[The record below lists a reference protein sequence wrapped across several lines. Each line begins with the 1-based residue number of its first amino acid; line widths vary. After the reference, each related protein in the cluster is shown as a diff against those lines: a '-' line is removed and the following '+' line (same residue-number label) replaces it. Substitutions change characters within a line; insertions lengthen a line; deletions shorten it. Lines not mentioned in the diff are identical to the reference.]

1 VITSV
6 MGAALPL
13 LLGLATGDG
22 RAAGLTRGG
31 VVLTVNADRDVVER
45 QLGGGELAC
54 PSCGGVLARWGHGAE
69 RRVRLPGGP
78 DGERDRHVVLV
89 PRRSRCRECGATHV
103 LLPAWCLARRAD
115 AGEVIGLALEAKAAG
130 AGHRVIAG
138 RLGRPAS
145 TVRGWL
151 RAFTA
156 RAEQVRSVFTA
167 LAASVVA
174 DPPLP
179 APAGSPVADAVAAV
193 AAAAAAAGRVP
204 GVGTVA
210 RWQLAAAVT
219 CGLLLAPAW
228 PPWVAN
234 TSWLWAAPGQSGHPR

>member
-1 VITSV
+1 
-6 MGAALPL
+6 
-13 LLGLATGDG
+13 
-22 RAAGLTRGG
+22 LTRGG

-54 PSCGGVLARWGHGAE
+54 PWCGGVLARWGHGAE

-78 DGERDRHVVLV
+78 DRLGRFRQVALV
-89 PRRSRCRECGATHV
+89 PRRARCRECGVTHV

-115 AGEVIGLALEAKAAG
+115 AGEVIGQALEAKAAG

-138 RLGRPAS
+138 RLGRPAP

-151 RAFTA
+151 RAFA
-156 RAEQVRSVFTA
+156 RRAEQVRSVFTA
-167 LAASVVA
+167 LAASLVT

-179 APAGSPVADAVAAV
+179 APASSPLGDAVAAV
-193 AAAAAAAGRVP
+193 AAAAAAAARVP

-219 CGLLLAPAW
+219 CGLLLAPSW
-228 PPWVAN
+228 PARVAS
-234 TSWLWAAPGQSGHPR
+234 TSWLWAAPR

>member
-1 VITSV
+1 
-6 MGAALPL
+6 M
-13 LLGLATGDG
+13 
-22 RAAGLTRGG
+22 
-31 VVLTVNADRDVVER
+31 
-45 QLGGGELAC
+45 
-54 PSCGGVLARWGHGAE
+54 
-69 RRVRLPGGP
+69 
-78 DGERDRHVVLV
+78 
-89 PRRSRCRECGATHV
+89 
-103 LLPAWCLARRAD
+103 LLPVTCLARRAD
-115 AGEVIGLALEAKAAG
+115 EAAVIGLALEAKAAG

-151 RAFTA
+151 RAFTR
-156 RAEQVRSVFTA
+156 RAEQVRLVFTA
-167 LAASVVA
+167 LAASVVT

-228 PPWVAN
+228 PARVAN
-234 TSWLWAAPGQSGHPR
+234 TSWLWAAAR

>member
-1 VITSV
+1 
-6 MGAALPL
+6 M
-13 LLGLATGDG
+13 
-22 RAAGLTRGG
+22 
-31 VVLTVNADRDVVER
+31 LTVNADRDVVER
-45 QLGGGELAC
+45 QLGDGELAC
-54 PSCGGVLARWGHGAE
+54 PSCGGVLARWGNGVA
-69 RRVRLPGGP
+69 RRVRLPGEP
-78 DGERDRHVVLV
+78 DGERSRHVVLV

-130 AGHRVIAG
+130 AGHRAVAE

-151 RAFTA
+151 RAFTR

-167 LAASVVA
+167 LAVSLVT

-179 APAGSPVADAVAAV
+179 AQASSPLGDAVTAV
-193 AAAAAAAGRVP
+193 AAAAAAASRVP
-204 GVGTVA
+204 GVGAVA

-228 PPWVAN
+228 PARVAN
-234 TSWLWAAPGQSGHPR
+234 TSWLWAVPR

>member
-1 VITSV
+1 
-6 MGAALPL
+6 M
-13 LLGLATGDG
+13 
-22 RAAGLTRGG
+22 
-31 VVLTVNADRDVVER
+31 LTVNADRDVVER

-54 PSCGGVLARWGHGAE
+54 PSCGGVLARWGNGAA

-78 DGERDRHVVLV
+78 DEQDRHLWLV

-130 AGHRVIAG
+130 SGHRVIAE

-151 RAFTA
+151 RAFTP
-156 RAEQVRSVFTA
+156 RAEQVRLVFTA
-167 LAASVVA
+167 LAAS
-174 DPPLP
+174 
-179 APAGSPVADAVAAV
+179 AGDRS
-193 AAAAAAAGRVP
+193 AAASPGRIARGRCGGGGRGGCRGGGRVP

-219 CGLLLAPAW
+219 CGLLLAPSW
-228 PPWVAN
+228 PARVAN
-234 TSWLWAAPGQSGHPR
+234 TSWLWAAARWAAILGDC

>member
-1 VITSV
+1 
-6 MGAALPL
+6 
-13 LLGLATGDG
+13 
-22 RAAGLTRGG
+22 
-31 VVLTVNADRDVVER
+31 
-45 QLGGGELAC
+45 
-54 PSCGGVLARWGHGAE
+54 
-69 RRVRLPGGP
+69 VRLPGGP
-78 DGERDRHVVLV
+78 DGEQDRHVVLV
-89 PRRSRCRECGATHV
+89 PRRSRCRSCRRTHV

-130 AGHRVIAG
+130 AGHRVIAE

-156 RAEQVRSVFTA
+156 RAGQVRSVFTM
-167 LAASVVA
+167 LAAGLVT

-179 APAGSPVADAVAAV
+179 GPAGSPVADAVAAV
-193 AAAAAAAGRVP
+193 AAAAAAAALVP

-228 PPWVAN
+228 PARVAN
-234 TSWLWAAPGQSGHPR
+234 TSWLWAAPG

>member
-1 VITSV
+1 
-6 MGAALPL
+6 M
-13 LLGLATGDG
+13 
-22 RAAGLTRGG
+22 
-31 VVLTVNADRDVVER
+31 LTVNADRDVVER

-54 PSCGGVLARWGHGAE
+54 PSCGGVLARWGHGVE

-179 APAGSPVADAVAAV
+179 APAGSPVGDAVAAV

-228 PPWVAN
+228 PPRVAN

>member
-1 VITSV
+1 

-22 RAAGLTRGG
+22 KAAGLTRGG

-54 PSCGGVLARWGHGAE
+54 PSCGGVLARWGHGTA
-69 RRVRLPGGP
+69 RRVRLPATTGGEQ
-78 DGERDRHVVLV
+78 GRHVVLV
-89 PRRSRCRECGATHV
+89 PRRARCRGCGATHV

-130 AGHRVIAG
+130 AGHRAVAG

-151 RAFTA
+151 RAFA
-156 RAEQVRSVFTA
+156 RRAEQVRLVFTA
-167 LAASVVA
+167 LAASLVM

-179 APAGSPVADAVAAV
+179 APAGSPAADAVA
-193 AAAAAAAGRVP
+193 
-204 GVGTVA
+204 
-210 RWQLAAAVT
+210 
-219 CGLLLAPAW
+219 
-228 PPWVAN
+228 
-234 TSWLWAAPGQSGHPR
+234 